1 MSDLL
6 DSRGYTT
13 STRRFASANTASNPS
28 RRLDDQ
34 LVNADLVKV
43 NSSAR
48 PGAAQQPRNSPTTL
62 RDGQRQCDQVRGHT
76 AVFEND
82 AVQPLADL
90 LEGFG
95 VPAAGSI
102 VLGGGFRRRLRL
114 RSSVGRRS
122 ACPSSTLARVARPRY
137 PRSATAEEAVRIG
150 IVFVAISV
158 ASGWRIGNF
167 LQSLATI
174 AAAATLAI
182 GFAMQ
187 DVIANFVAGIFI
199 FTDKPFRIN
208 DWIEWDGNS
217 GIVEDISFR
226 VTRVRT
232 FDNELLTVP
241 NSQLTD
247 GVIKNPVAKD
257 KLRLQVP
264 FGIGYDDDIQQ
275 ATDII
280 LDEAEAHD
288 GIMTTPEPSVRLTEL
303 GDSSV
308 GLQSRIWIKN
318 PSRSTSSRRAP
329 NTSSRSAASTPRTS
343 TAVPEPAIGGG
354 LEMTGFDGVVEP
366 ADD

>member
-1 MSDLL
+1 M
-6 DSRGYTT
+6 
-13 STRRFASANTASNPS
+13 
-28 RRLDDQ
+28 Q
-34 LVNADLVKV
+34 
-43 NSSAR
+43 
-48 PGAAQQPRNSPTTL
+48 
-62 RDGQRQCDQVRGHT
+62 
-76 AVFEND
+76 
-82 AVQPLADL
+82 VQPLADL

-102 VLGGGFRRRLRL
+102 ASAVVFVVVFVLVYILGKAIVLPIVD
-114 RSSVGRRS
+114 RSLKSRDLD
-122 ACPSSTLARVARPRY
+122 THARQPLKKVV
-137 PRSATAEEAVRIG
+137 SIG

-158 ASGWRIGNF
+158 AFGMAEYGNF

-187 DVIANFVAGIFI
+187 DVISNFVAGVFI
-199 FTDKPFRIN
+199 YTDKPFRIG

-217 GIVEDISFR
+217 GVVEDISLR

-241 NSQLTD
+241 NSNLTD

-257 KLRLQVP
+257 QLRLKFV
-264 FGIGYDDDIQQ
+264 FGIDYDDDIDE
-275 ATDII
+275 ATEII
-280 LDEAEAHD
+280 LDEAREHPE
-288 GIMTTPEPSVRLTEL
+288 IMDDPEPSVRLVEL

-318 PSRSTSSRRAP
+318 PSRSDFVKTRAEYVKSVKQRFDAEDINMPYP
-329 NTSSRSAASTPRTS
+329 NRT
-343 TAVPEPAIGGG
+343 IGGG